1 MPRFLSRVG
10 ALEFTSNATTG
21 SLAIVE
27 ALKHFTGATGKVS
40 VKRLNL
46 LHAP

>member
-1 MPRFLSRVG
+1 MPRFLVRVG
-10 ALEFTSNATTG
+10 ELEFTSKAPTG

-27 ALKHFTGATGKVS
+27 ALTHFTGATGKVS

-46 LHAP
+46 QHAP